1 MSETTT
7 LLRNVH
13 ILDPEQGSIDGT
25 FDVRTAEG
33 QIAEI
38 DTTIAP
44 LPVDNVIDC
53 AGGFLM
59 PGLIDAHVHVMAA
72 INDHHRLSTMPP
84 YLVAAHAKRELST
97 VLDRGFTSVRD
108 AGGAEGGLA
117 TALETGL
124 FDGPRLFPAG
134 LGLAQSG
141 GQADFRSITEEDTG
155 CTVCRGARGI
165 SRVVDGADHIRRA
178 VREEFRSGATQ
189 IKMFVS
195 SGNAGR
201 LPIRSSHF
209 SVEEIRAAVDEA
221 AMQGSYVM
229 AHAYGAESILRA
241 VDAGVRTIEHG
252 NLIDEP
258 TARAIAGRAF
268 VVPTLTT
275 YEASLAHREDI
286 GMPTR
291 LVKQVTM
298 VLEEGLRSL
307 EICREAGVS
316 LGFGTDLEGILR
328 QYQTREFVL
337 RSQVETPA
345 QILHSAITVNAQ
357 ILNRSHEL
365 GKVQPGFAAD
375 LLVTRR
381 NPLDDINVLAKGG
394 DDLALI
400 MSRGRLHKNE
410 I

>member
-1 MSETTT
+1 
-7 LLRNVH
+7 
-13 ILDPEQGSIDGT
+13 
-25 FDVRTAEG
+25 
-33 QIAEI
+33 
-38 DTTIAP
+38 
-44 LPVDNVIDC
+44 
-53 AGGFLM
+53 
-59 PGLIDAHVHVMAA
+59 
-72 INDHHRLSTMPP
+72 
-84 YLVAAHAKRELST
+84 
-97 VLDRGFTSVRD
+97 
-108 AGGAEGGLA
+108 
-117 TALETGL
+117 
-124 FDGPRLFPAG
+124 
-134 LGLAQSG
+134 
-141 GQADFRSITEEDTG
+141 
-155 CTVCRGARGI
+155 
-165 SRVVDGADHIRRA
+165 
-178 VREEFRSGATQ
+178 
-189 IKMFVS
+189 
-195 SGNAGR
+195 
-201 LPIRSSHF
+201 
-209 SVEEIRAAVDEA
+209 
-221 AMQGSYVM
+221 MQGSYVM

-252 NLIDEP
+252 NLIDEQ

-307 EICREAGVS
+307 EICRKAGVS

-357 ILNRSHEL
+357 ILNRSDEL

-381 NPLDDINVLAKGG
+381 NPLEDINVLAKGG
-394 DDLALI
+394 GDLALV